1 MNAEEAKRAV
11 IAVGEWRG
19 FVVEGDGGN
28 RYVITA
34 AHCLPFFPRCM
45 TFSYGDERTYEALV
59 GPLGG
64 KLTIWRLSVR

>member
-11 IAVGEWRG
+11 VAVGEWRG
-19 FVVEGDGGN
+19 FVVEGDGN

-64 KLTIWRLSVR
+64 ADTMGRLSVR